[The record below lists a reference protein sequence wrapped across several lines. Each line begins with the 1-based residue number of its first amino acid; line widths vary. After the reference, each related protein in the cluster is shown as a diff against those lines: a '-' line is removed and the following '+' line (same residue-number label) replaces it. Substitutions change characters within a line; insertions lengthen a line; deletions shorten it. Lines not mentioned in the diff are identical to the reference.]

1 MSRMTEA
8 LSNSV
13 PELVA
18 QLRSGELPLLDY
30 LDRLEIVHS
39 GREPELRALV
49 PEQGRFE
56 RLRREARVLLERYP
70 DPPSRPPL
78 FGLPVGVKDIFHVA
92 GFPTGG
98 GSRLPPAELQGE
110 EAVLVTSLERSGV
123 LILGKTVSTE
133 FAYFAPGPTRN
144 PHDPERTPG
153 GSSSGSAAA
162 VAAGLCPL
170 ALGTQTIGSISR
182 PASFCGVVGYKPT
195 YERMSRDGVIPLAPS
210 LDHVGLFAEEVAGIA
225 LTVAILCDDW
235 REVGSLER
243 PVLGIPAG
251 PYLELAAEDGWRH
264 FDRVCAR
271 LEEGGYR
278 LAAVEVMAN
287 IAEIR
292 ARHDSILAAEAARVH
307 GDWYRRYGH
316 LYHPKTVELI
326 ERGKAVGETE
336 LAEALQGRERLR
348 EELMEAMGGEGID
361 LWISPA
367 ARGQAPRGLDSTGDP
382 AMNLPWTHA
391 GLPTLALPAGR
402 GGEGMP
408 LGLQV
413 AAGWKEDEALIAWG
427 GALAATLRNRD
438 ARARG

>member
-1 MSRMTEA
+1 MTEA
-8 LSNSV
+8 PSNSV
-13 PELVA
+13 PELSA
-18 QLRSGELPLLDY
+18 RLRSGELPLLDY
-30 LDRLEIVHS
+30 LDRLEAVHY
-39 GREPELRALV
+39 GREPELRTLV
-49 PEQGRFE
+49 PEEGRFE
-56 RLRREARVLLERYP
+56 RLCREAQELLDRYP
-70 DPPSRPPL
+70 EPSSRPPL
-78 FGLPVGVKDIFHVA
+78 FGLPVGVKDIFHVD

-98 GSRLPPAELQGE
+98 GSRLPPAELQGP
-110 EAVLVTSLERSGV
+110 EAALVTSLKRSGV
-123 LILGKTVSTE
+123 LVLGKTVSTE

-144 PHDPERTPG
+144 PHDRERTPG

-195 YERMSRDGVIPLAPS
+195 YERMSRQGVIPLAPS

-225 LTVAILCDDW
+225 LAVAILCDDW
-235 REVGSLER
+235 REVGSLEH
-243 PVLGIPAG
+243 PVLGIPTG
-251 PYLELAAEDGWRH
+251 PYLELAAEDGRRH

-271 LEEGGYR
+271 LEGAGYR
-278 LAAVEVMAN
+278 LVVVEVMAD

-292 ARHDSILAAEAARVH
+292 ARHESILAAEAARVH
-307 GDWYRRYGH
+307 GDWYARYGH

-326 ERGKAVGETE
+326 ERGKAVGEAE
-336 LAEALQGRERLR
+336 LARALQGRERLR
-348 EELMEAMGGEGID
+348 EELMEAMGDKGID

-367 ARGQAPRGLDSTGDP
+367 ARGQPPRGLDSTGDP

-413 AAGWKEDEALIAWG
+413 AAGWKEDEGLMAWG
-427 GALAATLRNRD
+427 RLLAETLANRD

>member
-1 MSRMTEA
+1 MA
-8 LSNSV
+8 
-13 PELVA
+13 ELAA
-18 QLRSGELPLLDY
+18 QLRSGELSLLDY
-30 LDRLEIVHS
+30 LDRLEMVHS
-39 GREPELRALV
+39 GKEPELRTLV
-49 PEQGRFE
+49 PEEGRFE
-56 RLRREARVLLERYP
+56 RLRRDAQELLDRYP

-78 FGLPVGVKDIFHVA
+78 FGLPVGVKDIFRVE
-92 GFPTGG
+92 GLPTGG
-98 GSRLPPAELQGE
+98 GSRLPPTELQGD
-110 EAVLVTSLERSGV
+110 EAALVTSLKRSGV

-195 YERMSRDGVIPLAPS
+195 YERMSRHGVIPLAPS
-210 LDHVGLFAEEVAGIA
+210 LDHVGLFTEEVAGIA
-225 LTVAILCDDW
+225 LAVAILCDDW
-235 REVGSLER
+235 QEVGSLEP

-251 PYLELAAEDGWRH
+251 PFLELAADDGRRH
-264 FDRVCAR
+264 FDGVCAR
-271 LEEGGYR
+271 LEGAGYR
-278 LAAVEVMAN
+278 LATVEVMADT
-287 IAEIR
+287 AEIR
-292 ARHDSILAAEAARVH
+292 VRHNLILAAEAASVH
-307 GDWYRRYGH
+307 DDWYGRYGH

-326 ERGKAVGETE
+326 ERGKTVGETE
-336 LAEALQGRERLR
+336 LAEALEGRQRLR
-348 EELMEAMGGEGID
+348 EELTEAMSAEGID

-408 LGLQV
+408 QGLQV

-427 GALAATLRNRD
+427 RALAETLANRD
-438 ARARG
+438 GRACG